1 MKIGQNRGISDICG
15 LEDAIK
21 PLKINDLYLRL
32 FSILLNRFTGRVRNK
47 KSDKPI
53 LKIFQKSLS
62 NGNKLFAIIVLF
74 LK

>member
-1 MKIGQNRGISDICG
+1 MKIGQKRGISDIFG

-32 FSILLNRFTGRVRNK
+32 FFILLNRFTGRVRNK